1 VISVSARPD
10 GSESIFC
17 PGLFAPAAAQDG
29 MLARVRVPGG
39 VVSSQQV
46 LVLAEFAAKLGAVD
60 LQVTNRSNFQ
70 LLLKS
75 LDQADFAA
83 LQSVGLAAPIASV
96 DRFRNI
102 MASPTAGIDP
112 QVLVDTRPLV
122 KSIDSYISSS
132 PHLTGLSAKF
142 SLGIDGGEGLS
153 IRQRPNDILL
163 LARPSGLRL
172 MLGMSDGQQL
182 DTRLVWGLE
191 QAVEVFATLSDLYL
205 QHSGAITPPPSEH
218 RRSSKPRF
226 RHLVEQWGLE
236 WLWANCPSA
245 ELTREPVVITQ
256 VGYQHLGI
264 HSQLQSE
271 YFYLGVVLPLGCL
284 TLEQLKGLAEI
295 AAVYGSSEIRLT
307 PWQNI
312 ILPNLP
318 AIQPVIL
325 ALERL
330 GLSINPKHTAGSIA
344 ACRGTVG
351 CAAAVIDSQNHAL
364 AAIRQLTMT
373 SPVQIH
379 ISGCDKGCAQPMA
392 SDIALKG
399 TSQGYEIYLHEP
411 GTIFG
416 RYLYPAMPVD
426 LALET
431 VQKMLQ
437 VHQAHSPTTSFRDF
451 TDRHDL
457 STLRQ
462 LFHA

>member
-1 VISVSARPD
+1 
-10 GSESIFC
+10 
-17 PGLFAPAAAQDG
+17 

-39 VVSSQQV
+39 IMSSQQA

-60 LQVTNRSNFQ
+60 LQVTNRSNIQ

-75 LDQADFAA
+75 LEQADFAA
-83 LQSVGLAAPIASV
+83 LQAVGLAAPITSV

-102 MASPTAGIDP
+102 MASPTASIDP
-112 QVLVDTRPLV
+112 QMLVDTRPLV

-142 SLGIDGGEGLS
+142 SVGIDGGEALS
-153 IRQRPNDILL
+153 IGQRPNDLLL
-163 LARPSGLRL
+163 LARASGLRL
-172 MLGMSDGQQL
+172 MLRMSNGQML

-191 QAVEVFATLSDLYL
+191 QSVEVFATLSDLYL
-205 QHSGAITPPPSEH
+205 QHSGSITPVPSEH

-226 RHLVEQWGLE
+226 RHLVEQWGLD
-236 WLWANCPSA
+236 WLRANCPGA
-245 ELTREPVVITQ
+245 ELTRETVEMPQ
-256 VGYQHLGI
+256 VGHQYLGV

-271 YFYLGVVLPLGCL
+271 YFYLGVVLPLGRL
-284 TLEQLKGLAEI
+284 TLDQLRGLAEI
-295 AAVYGSSEIRLT
+295 AAVHGNSEIRLT

-318 AIQPVIL
+318 AIQPVIV

-330 GLSINPKHTAGSIA
+330 GLSVNPKHAAGSIA
-344 ACRGTVG
+344 ACRGTLG
-351 CAAAVIDSQNHAL
+351 CGAAVIDSQNHAL
-364 AAIRQLTMT
+364 AAISQLTLT
-373 SPVQIH
+373 TPVQIH
-379 ISGCDKGCAQPMA
+379 ISGCDKGCAQPVA

-399 TSQGYEIYLHEP
+399 TGQGYEIYLHEF

-416 RYLYPAMPVD
+416 RYLYSAMPAD
-426 LALET
+426 RALIT
-431 VQKMLQ
+431 IQKMLQ

-457 STLRQ
+457 STLLQ

>member
-10 GSESIFC
+10 GSESIYC
-17 PGLFAPAAAQDG
+17 PGLFAPTVAQDG
-29 MLARVRVPGG
+29 MLARIRVPGG
-39 VVSSQQV
+39 AVSSQQV
-46 LVLAEFAAKLGAVD
+46 LVLAEFAEKLGAVD

-70 LLLKS
+70 LLVKS

-83 LQSVGLAAPIASV
+83 LQTVGLAAPITNL

-112 QVLVDTRPLV
+112 QMLVDTRPLV
-122 KSIDSYISSS
+122 KSIDSYICNN

-142 SLGIDGGEGLS
+142 SVGIDGGEGLS
-153 IRQRPNDILL
+153 IRPRPNDILL
-163 LARPSGLRL
+163 LARPTGLRL
-172 MLGMSDGQQL
+172 MLSMSDGQML

-191 QAVEVFATLSDLYL
+191 QAIEVFATLSGLYL
-205 QHSGAITPPPSEH
+205 QHSGSITPPKSKH
-218 RRSSKPRF
+218 RRSSQPRF
-226 RHLVEQWGLE
+226 RHLVEQWGLD
-236 WLWANCPSA
+236 WLWANCPGA
-245 ELTREPVVITQ
+245 ELTREPIAIPPT
-256 VGYQHLGI
+256 GYQHLGI
-264 HSQLQSE
+264 HSQIQSE
-271 YFYLGVVLPLGCL
+271 YFYLGVVLPLGRL
-284 TLEQLKGLAEI
+284 TLKQLKGLAEI
-295 AAVYGSSEIRLT
+295 AAVYGDSEMRLT

-330 GLSINPKHTAGSIA
+330 GLSVNPKHAAGSIA

-351 CAAAVIDSQNHAL
+351 CAAAMIDSQNHAL
-364 AAIRQLTMT
+364 AAIRQLTIT

-379 ISGCDKGCAQPMA
+379 ISGCDKGCAQPVA

-399 TSQGYEIYLHEP
+399 TSQGYEIYLHES
-411 GTIFG
+411 GTVFG
-416 RYLYPAMPVD
+416 RYLYAAMPAD
-426 LALET
+426 RALET
-431 VQKMLQ
+431 IQKMLQ

-457 STLRQ
+457 STLLQ

>member
-10 GSESIFC
+10 GSESIYC
-17 PGLFAPAAAQDG
+17 PGLFAPTVAQDG
-29 MLARVRVPGG
+29 LLARVRLPGG
-39 VVSSQQV
+39 LISSQQA

-60 LQVTNRSNFQ
+60 LQVTNRSNIQ
-70 LLLKS
+70 LSVKS
-75 LDQADFAA
+75 LEQADFTA

-112 QVLVDTRPLV
+112 QMLVDTRPLV

-142 SLGIDGGEGLS
+142 SVGIDGGEALS
-153 IRQRPNDILL
+153 IGQRPNDILL
-163 LARPSGLRL
+163 LARSSGLRL
-172 MLGMSDGQQL
+172 MLRMSDGQML

-191 QAVEVFATLSDLYL
+191 QVVEVFATLSDLYL
-205 QHSGAITPPPSEH
+205 QHSGSITAPKSEH
-218 RRSSKPRF
+218 RRSPKPRF
-226 RHLVEQWGLE
+226 RHLVEQWGLD
-236 WLWANCPSA
+236 WLWANCPGA
-245 ELTREPVVITQ
+245 ELTREPVVMSP
-256 VGYQHLGI
+256 VGYQYLGV
-264 HSQLQSE
+264 HSQLQPE
-271 YFYLGVVLPLGCL
+271 YFYLGVVLPLGRL
-284 TLEQLKGLAEI
+284 TLDQLKGLAEI
-295 AAVYGSSEIRLT
+295 AAVHGNSEVRLT

-312 ILPNLP
+312 VLPNLP

-330 GLSINPKHTAGSIA
+330 GLSVNPKHSAGSIA
-344 ACRGTVG
+344 ACRGTLG

-364 AAIRQLTMT
+364 AAIRQLTLT

-379 ISGCDKGCAQPMA
+379 ISGCDKGCAQPVA

-416 RYLYPAMPVD
+416 RYLYPAMPAD
-426 LALET
+426 RALINI
-431 VQKMLQ
+431 QKMLQ
-437 VHQAHSPTTSFRDF
+437 VHQTHSPTYSFRDF

-457 STLRQ
+457 STLLQ

>member
-1 VISVSARPD
+1 
-10 GSESIFC
+10 
-17 PGLFAPAAAQDG
+17 

-39 VVSSQQV
+39 IVSSHQA

-60 LQVTNRSNFQ
+60 LQVTNRSNIQ

-75 LDQADFAA
+75 LDQADFLS
-83 LQSVGLAAPIASV
+83 LQAVGLAAPIAAV

-112 QVLVDTRPLV
+112 QMLVDTRPLV
-122 KSIDSYISSS
+122 KSIDSYISNS

-142 SLGIDGGEGLS
+142 SVGIDGGEALS
-153 IRQRPNDILL
+153 IGQRPNDILL

-172 MLGMSDGQQL
+172 MLGMSDGQML
-182 DTRLVWGLE
+182 DTRLIWGLG
-191 QAVEVFATLSDLYL
+191 QGVEVFATLSDLYL
-205 QHSGAITPPPSEH
+205 QHAGSVTPLPSKH
-218 RRSSKPRF
+218 RRSNKPRF
-226 RHLVEQWGLE
+226 RHLVEQWGLD
-236 WLWANCPSA
+236 WLWANCPGT
-245 ELTREPVVITQ
+245 ELTKEPVVISP
-256 VGYQHLGI
+256 VVYQHLGI

-271 YFYLGVVLPLGCL
+271 YFYLGIALPLGRL
-284 TLEQLKGLAEI
+284 TLEQFKGVAEI
-295 AAVYGSSEIRLT
+295 AAVYGSGEIRLT

-325 ALERL
+325 ALEQL
-330 GLSINPKHTAGSIA
+330 GLSINSKHAAGSIA

-364 AAIRQLTMT
+364 AAIRQLTIT
-373 SPVQIH
+373 APLQIH
-379 ISGCDKGCAQPMA
+379 ISGCDKGCAQPVA

-399 TSQGYEIYLHEP
+399 TSQGYEIYLHES

-416 RYLYPAMPVD
+416 RYLYAAMSAD
-426 LALET
+426 RALIT
-431 VQKMLQ
+431 IQKMLQ
-437 VHQAHSPTTSFRDF
+437 AHQAHSPTTSFRDF

-457 STLRQ
+457 STLLQ

>member
-17 PGLFAPAAAQDG
+17 PGLFAPSIAQDG

-39 VVSSQQV
+39 VVSSQQA

-60 LQVTNRSNFQ
+60 LQVTNRSNIQ

-83 LQSVGLAAPIASV
+83 LQAVGLAAPIASV
-96 DRFRNI
+96 DRFRNV
-102 MASPTAGIDP
+102 MASPTAGIDT
-112 QVLVDTRPLV
+112 QMLVNTRPLV
-122 KSIDSYISSS
+122 KSIDSYISNS
-132 PHLTGLSAKF
+132 PHLIGLSAKF
-142 SLGIDGGEGLS
+142 SVGIDGGEALS
-153 IRQRPNDILL
+153 IGQRPNDLLL
-163 LARPSGLRL
+163 LARHSGLRL
-172 MLGMSDGQQL
+172 MLRMSDGQML

-191 QAVEVFATLSDLYL
+191 QSVEVFATLSDLYL
-205 QHSGAITPPPSEH
+205 QHSGSISPVPSDH

-226 RHLVEQWGLE
+226 RHVVEHWGLD
-236 WLWANCPSA
+236 WLRANCPGA
-245 ELTREPVVITQ
+245 ELTKETVEMPQ
-256 VGYQHLGI
+256 VGYQYLGA

-271 YFYLGVVLPLGCL
+271 YCYLGVVLPLGRL

-295 AAVYGSSEIRLT
+295 AAVHGNSEIRLT

-312 ILPNLP
+312 ILPNLS
-318 AIQPVIL
+318 AIQPVVL

-330 GLSINPKHTAGSIA
+330 GLSVNSRHSAGSIA
-344 ACRGTVG
+344 ACRGTRG

-364 AAIRQLTMT
+364 AAIRQLTLN

-379 ISGCDKGCAQPMA
+379 ISGCDKGCAQPVP

-399 TSQGYEIYLHEP
+399 TSQGYEIYLHAP

-416 RYLYPAMPVD
+416 RYLYPAMPADRV
-426 LALET
+426 LEI

-437 VHQAHSPTTSFRDF
+437 VHQALSPATSFRDF
-451 TDRHDL
+451 TDRYDL
-457 STLRQ
+457 STLLQ